1 VDSIRQVDV
10 DLNFL
15 LSAIQYCRSVSLSL
29 FVRSTGYMLGKYFG
43 WAEYIGCLPSVIVGW
58 ATATLPPRFP
68 RLCANP
74 PRKGALLKFL
84 GITVT
89 V

>member
-15 LSAIQYCRSVSLSL
+15 LVLYSSVGLYR
-29 FVRSTGYMLGKYFG
+29 FVCLVDWIYVGKFFE
-43 WAEYIGCLPSVIVGW
+43 WAEYIGRPPSVNLGW

-68 RLCANP
+68 RLCRPIVSENDNHNEP
-74 PRKGALLKFL
+74 DNLFP
-84 GITVT
+84 
-89 V
+89 